1 MGTGHRILF
10 VSYKVTD
17 TNESTDSYIL
27 LVYEYQQ
34 TRYGTY
40 HVYTYQSYRQDGRIQ
55 DTGYAAFPQSFRIFR
70 SFFYSAENAGQL
82 EVTDGP
88 PTLCCSCFM
97 SSASTL
103 QHTLHTSYQS
113 TSCTYIRRRGT
124 MDAAGWPLSRTAEE
138 GVGSLLSNED
148 VLASL
153 TRREA
158 VQKDVH
164 QALAR

>member
-1 MGTGHRILF
+1 MARI
-10 VSYKVTD
+10 
-17 TNESTDSYIL
+17 
-27 LVYEYQQ
+27 
-34 TRYGTY
+34 TY
-40 HVYTYQSYRQDGRIQ
+40 TSIHTSRPGRMVGYRIQ
-55 DTGYAAFPQSFRIFR
+55 DTPHFRNHSAYVFR

-88 PTLCCSCFM
+88 PTLC
-97 SSASTL
+97 L
-103 QHTLHTSYQS
+103 QHTLRTSYQS